1 MFLFIY
7 FLHFHRNYYKWLVG
21 DFIAYFMNKDKRLAK
36 NNYMLD
42 IKSKLVL
49 KILVKEC
56 PYGSYNIIESKDI
69 LSAMPNKYKI
79 DMEGLE
85 NILIFLERQ
94 EYISIKYDDD
104 GVFCLCVLPFGY
116 EILENDSN
124 KKREDKKSPPLWLF
138 IILSLLFAF
147 IGAILGSLISTLLF

>member
-1 MFLFIY
+1 M
-7 FLHFHRNYYKWLVG
+7 YKVLS
-21 DFIAYFMNKDKRLAK
+21 IAK

-69 LSAMPNKYKI
+69 ISAMPNKYKI
-79 DMEGLE
+79 DAEGLE
-85 NILIFLERQ
+85 NILTFLERQ

-104 GVFCLCVLPFGY
+104 GLYCLCVLPFGS
-116 EILENDSN
+116 ELLENDEN
-124 KKREDKKSPPLWLF
+124 KKREDKTPRLWLF
-138 IILSLLFAF
+138 ILLVFISCFVASLLGTMIAN
-147 IGAILGSLISTLLF
+147 ILIPH

>member
-1 MFLFIY
+1 M
-7 FLHFHRNYYKWLVG
+7 YKVLS
-21 DFIAYFMNKDKRLAK
+21 IAK

-69 LSAMPNKYKI
+69 ISAMPNKYKI
-79 DMEGLE
+79 DAEGLE
-85 NILIFLERQ
+85 NILTFLERQ

-104 GVFCLCVLPFGY
+104 GLYCLCVLPFGS
-116 EILENDSN
+116 ELLENDEN
-124 KKREDKKSPPLWLF
+124 KKREDKTPRLWLF
-138 IILSLLFAF
+138 ILLAFISCFVASLLGTMIAN
-147 IGAILGSLISTLLF
+147 ILIPH